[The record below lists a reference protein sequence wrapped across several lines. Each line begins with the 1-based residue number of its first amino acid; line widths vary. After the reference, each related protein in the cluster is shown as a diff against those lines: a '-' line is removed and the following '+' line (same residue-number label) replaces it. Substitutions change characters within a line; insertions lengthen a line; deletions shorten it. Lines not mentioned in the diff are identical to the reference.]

1 MTYFGVN
8 YYLSG
13 LHSYGRGT
21 ADSVHWSVY
30 VIIIAITG
38 LLMVA
43 NFKQKNLD
51 FENTK

>member
-13 LHSYGRGT
+13 LHSYGRGSI
-21 ADSVHWSVY
+21 DSMHWSVY
-30 VIIIAITG
+30 VIVIAVTG
-38 LLMVA
+38 LLMLS

-51 FENTK
+51 FENIK

>member
-13 LHSYGRGT
+13 LHSYGRG
-21 ADSVHWSVY
+21 AVDSVNPIVY
-30 VIIIAITG
+30 VIGALIVG
-38 LLMVA
+38 LLLVS

-51 FENTK
+51 FESAK